1 MCFENI
7 GRRRE
12 ARSLQ
17 GNNPNPRNVRF
28 LNHALERGCVS
39 SILACCRLK
48 AGLQTAVLQS
58 ILFLF
63 SAWLTTGCVPIRFTT
78 SPGATGRIVDAST
91 HAPISGAEIVISR
104 STYPPESPEK
114 AFVNNRPPMVMSREA
129 GQFSVPLERR
139 LDFYFLP
146 IDVFPRFGLVV
157 IRCQGYET
165 TCVPFWSRS
174 VADLGEID
182 VSRR

>member
-7 GRRRE
+7 DQHRSGAPPAWRRAGHPASRQGRAIRR
-12 ARSLQ
+12 
-17 GNNPNPRNVRF
+17 
-28 LNHALERGCVS
+28 AL
-39 SILACCRLK
+39 IIKL
-48 AGLQTAVLQS
+48 GLQTAVLHS
-58 ILFLF
+58 ALFLF

-91 HAPISGAEIVISR
+91 HAPVSGAEIVISR
-104 STYPPESPEK
+104 STYPPESLEK
-114 AFVNNRPPMVMSREA
+114 AFVNKRPPMVMSREA
-129 GQFSVPLERR
+129 GQFSVPFERR
-139 LDFYFLP
+139 LDLFFAP
-146 IDVFPRFGLVV
+146 IDFFPRFGLLV

-165 TCVPFWSRS
+165 RCVPFWSRS